1 LADIYNVAKSMIWG
15 TTLRPIFTILLLVLL
30 GPGAG
35 LAQTPAQLELF
46 EKNARPVFAEKCQ
59 GCHNAKLKSG
69 GFDLSSPSAIK
80 EAASMGIFG
89 NAAEPEKSVIIK
101 ALSYES
107 QIKMPP
113 QGKLPAETIAA
124 VREWVAAGAPVPAVT
139 PSAGDSLAGTGVR
152 PVALRGVITDA
163 DKNFWAFRPISQA
176 APPTP
181 KQKDWAGNPVVYPMV
196 NPIDQFILANL
207 EKNGLKPAP
216 PADKTTLLRR
226 ATFDLTG
233 LPPTEK
239 ELQDFLA
246 DKSPKAFEK
255 VVDRLLASPRYGER
269 WGRHWL
275 DVMRYADSTGSD
287 EDHRYPHAW
296 RYRDYVVQAFN
307 DDMPYNQFVREQLAG
322 DILAAD
328 PNSGVGYRGIVATG
342 FLALGKK
349 ALAQKDLPLKRYD
362 VVDDQIDVTAKAFL
376 GLTVTCARCHDHK
389 FDPIA
394 TKDYYQLA
402 AIFASTLSYAG
413 GETGDPIQTPLAA
426 PGEFEAFKKQWSA
439 YNAIEKKVTGII
451 DFDKDAKKFRD
462 LGEQKI
468 AVSMLAAYRVY
479 AKGEAVAA
487 VAADAKL
494 DEKQL
499 ARWVE
504 YLKDSKRPEL
514 ARWRAATDANRDI
527 AAHDAAPRD
536 AAAEYQEEFR
546 RSAYQYDQDL
556 SWWKQAQGNF
566 PNAGKIAGPHPR
578 MSVEK
583 DAFFVAVWQD
593 GGPLYRGPLYRSRD
607 EQMASLSPEKAKQA
621 AALLAQAAEM
631 EKTLPTKE
639 VPMACAVKEGATM
652 DQKVFVRG
660 DYHNLGDPVEHTVPA
675 ILRLSA
681 PAPEVKTKSGRLEL
695 ADWIVDPRNPLP
707 SRVMANRIW
716 QGHFGDGIVRTPDNY
731 GRLGDRP
738 SNPELLDYLART
750 FMESGWS
757 IKKMNRMIMLS
768 RTYQMSAAF
777 DEATKAKD
785 PENRLISHFPRQR
798 LSIEEIRDAYL
809 AMGGDLDLT
818 MGGTLDPGVGTDGET
833 SAGRIS
839 MNPEKTN
846 RRSIY
851 LPLRRSNL
859 PTLYTLFDFG
869 DATTPE
875 GHRSPTTVA
884 TQALFVMNSPLVIRE
899 AKNVTDTVLKQEKQ
913 DKRRVEEIYLRVL
926 DRRPDA
932 NEIDKGLTYLTSF
945 RGKWNTIDEETAW
958 TSLTH
963 ALMASNEFIFVY

>member
-1 LADIYNVAKSMIWG
+1 MKPSFPLLAVFVLSLGVAEG
-15 TTLRPIFTILLLVLL
+15 
-30 GPGAG
+30 
-35 LAQTPAQLELF
+35 QTPAQLELF
-46 EKNARPVFAEKCQ
+46 EKNARPLFAENCHA
-59 GCHNAKLKSG
+59 CHNAKLKSG
-69 GFDLSSPSAIK
+69 GIDFSSPGSLK

-89 NAAEPEKSVIIK
+89 SPAEPEKSAIVQ
-101 ALSYES
+101 ALRYEG

-124 VREWVAAGAPVPAVT
+124 VREWVAAGAPTPAVT
-139 PSAGDSLAGTGVR
+139 PTAGNSLEGTGVR
-152 PVALRGVITDA
+152 PVALRGVITDF
-163 DKNFWAFRPISQA
+163 DKNFWSFKPISQA
-176 APPTP
+176 VPPTP
-181 KQKDWAGNPVVYPMV
+181 KQKDWAV

-207 EKNGLKPAP
+207 ERNGLKPAP

-233 LPPTEK
+233 LPPTET
-239 ELQDFLA
+239 ELRDFLA
-246 DKSPKAFEK
+246 DQSPQAFEK

-296 RYRDYVVQAFN
+296 RYRDYVVEAFN
-307 DDMPYNQFVREQLAG
+307 RDMPYNQFVREQLAG

-328 PNSGVGYRGIVATG
+328 PSSGVGYRGIVATG

-376 GLTVTCARCHDHK
+376 GLTVACARCHDHK

-394 TKDYYQLA
+394 TRDYYQLA

-413 GETGDPIQTPLAA
+413 GETGDPIQTPLAPA
-426 PGEFEAFKKQWSA
+426 DEFEAFRKQWKEF
-439 YNAIEKKVTGII
+439 NALEKKVADIV
-451 DFDKDAKKFRD
+451 DFDKDAQKNRD
-462 LGEQKI
+462 LAAAKI
-468 AVSMLAAYRVY
+468 ADSMLAAYRVY
-479 AKGEAVAA
+479 ANGEDVAV
-487 VAADAKL
+487 VTGDTKL
-494 DEKQL
+494 DENL
-499 ARWVE
+499 ARWVN
-504 YLKDSKRPEL
+504 YLKDVSRPEL
-514 ARWRAATDANRDI
+514 VKWRAATDDNRKAI
-527 AAHDAAPRD
+527 
-536 AAAEYQEEFR
+536 AAEYQEEFR

-556 SWWKQAQGNF
+556 SWWKEARNSF
-566 PNAGKIAGPHPR
+566 PNSGKVAGPRPR
-578 MSVEK
+578 MSADK
-583 DAFFVAVWQD
+583 DGFFVAVWQD
-593 GGPLYRGPLYRSRD
+593 GGPLHRSRE
-607 EQMASLSPEKAKQA
+607 EQLALLPAEKAKQA
-621 AALLAQAAEM
+621 EALLAQAAEM
-631 EKTLPTKE
+631 ESKLPTRE
-639 VPMACAVKEGATM
+639 VPMACAVKEGDTM
-652 DQKVFVRG
+652 DQKIFVRG

-681 PAPEVKTKSGRLEL
+681 PAPEVKTRSGRLEL

-707 SRVMANRIW
+707 ARVMANRIW

-731 GRLGDRP
+731 GRLGERP
-738 SNPELLDYLART
+738 SNPELLDYLAKS
-750 FMESGWS
+750 FIDGGWS
-757 IKKMNRMIMLS
+757 IKKMHRLIMLS
-768 RTYQMSAAF
+768 RTYRMSAAY
-777 DEATKAKD
+777 DEETKAKD
-785 PENRLISHFPRQR
+785 PENRMLAHFPRQR

-875 GHRSPTTVA
+875 GHRNPTSVA
-884 TQALFVMNSPLVIRE
+884 TQALFAMNSPLVIRE
-899 AKNVTDTVLKQEKQ
+899 AKNVADSVMKQERQ

-932 NEIDKGLTYLTSF
+932 NEIDRGLTYLTDF
-945 RGKWNTIDEETAW
+945 RQKWKQIDEEQAW

-963 ALMASNEFIFVY
+963 VLMASNEFIFVY

>member
-1 LADIYNVAKSMIWG
+1 MTLKTSSVA
-15 TTLRPIFTILLLVLL
+15 FLLLPFFSNYGV
-30 GPGAG
+30 
-35 LAQTPAQLELF
+35 AQSPAQLELF
-46 EKNARPVFAEKCQ
+46 EKNARPLFAEKCQ
-59 GCHNAKLKSG
+59 ACHNSKLKSG
-69 GFDLSSPSAIK
+69 GLDFSSPEGIRD
-80 EAASMGIFG
+80 AASAGVFG
-89 NAAEPEKSVIIK
+89 KAAEPEKSVLLQ
-101 ALSYES
+101 ALSYERS
-107 QIKMPP
+107 VRMPP
-113 QGKLPAETIAA
+113 QGKLAPEAIAL
-124 VREWVAAGAPVPAVT
+124 VREWVGAGAPTPTTT
-139 PSAGDSLAGTGVR
+139 PSAGNSLSGTGVR

-163 DKNFWAFRPISQA
+163 DKNFWAFKPISQA
-176 APPTP
+176 APPLPNQKDP
-181 KQKDWAGNPVVYPMV
+181 KQNGWATS
-196 NPIDQFILANL
+196 PIDRFILANL

-216 PADKTTLLRR
+216 QADKATLLRR

-255 VVDRLLASPRYGER
+255 VVDSLLSSPRYGER

-296 RYRDYVVQAFN
+296 RYRDYVVEAFN

-362 VVDDQIDVTAKAFL
+362 VVDDQIDVTAKAFM

-394 TKDYYQLA
+394 TKDYYQMA
-402 AIFASTLSYAG
+402 AIFASTLSYAN
-413 GETGDPIQTPLAA
+413 GETGDPIQTPLAP
-426 PGEFEAFKKQWSA
+426 PGEFEAFRKQWTA
-439 YNAIEKKVTGII
+439 YQDVQKKISRII
-451 DFDKDAKKFRD
+451 DFDRDAKKFRD
-462 LGEQKI
+462 AGEKAI
-468 AVSMLAAYRVY
+468 ATSMLAAYRVY
-479 AKGEAVAA
+479 AGHEALAA

-494 DEKQL
+494 DEKAL
-499 ARWVE
+499 TRWVE
-504 YLKDSKRPEL
+504 YLGDSKRPEL
-514 ARWRAATDANRDI
+514 ANWRSATDANRK
-527 AAHDAAPRD
+527 D
-536 AAAEYQEEFR
+536 AAAQYQEDFR
-546 RSAYQYDQDL
+546 RSAYQYDQDM
-556 SWWKQAQGNF
+556 SWWRQAENNF
-566 PNAGKIAGPHPR
+566 PSAGKVPGARPQ
-578 MSVEK
+578 MSEEK
-583 DAFFVAVWQD
+583 DPFFVAVWQKN
-593 GGPLYRGPLYRSRD
+593 GPLHRTKE
-607 EQMASLSPEKAKQA
+607 EQIAALAPEKARD
-621 AALLAQAAEM
+621 LLDLISQSETM
-631 EKTLPTKE
+631 EKSLPTKD
-639 VPMACAVKEGATM
+639 VPMACAVEEGSTM

-660 DYHNLGDPVEHTVPA
+660 DYHNLGDPVERTVPS

-695 ADWIVDPRNPLP
+695 ADWIVDTRNPLP

-716 QGHFGDGIVRTPDNY
+716 QGHFGDGIVRTPDNF
-731 GRLGDRP
+731 GRLGERP
-738 SNPELLDYLART
+738 SNPELLDYLAKT
-750 FMESGWS
+750 FMENGWS

-768 RTYQMSAAF
+768 KTYQMSAAF
-777 DEATKAKD
+777 DEEKKAKD
-785 PENRLISHFPRQR
+785 PENRLVSHFPRQR
-798 LSIEEIRDAYL
+798 LSVEEIRDAYL
-809 AMGGDLDLT
+809 ALGGDLDLT

-833 SAGRIS
+833 SANRIS

-869 DATTPE
+869 DATTPD
-875 GHRSPTTVA
+875 GKRSSTTVA

-899 AKNVTDTVLKQEKQ
+899 AKSLTDAVLKQEKQ
-913 DKRRVEEIYLRVL
+913 DKRRMEEIYLRVL

-932 NEIDKGLTYLTSF
+932 NEIDRGLTYMQSF
-945 RGKWNTIDEETAW
+945 RKKWNDIDEEKAW

-963 ALMASNEFIFVY
+963 ALMASNEFMFVY

>member
-1 LADIYNVAKSMIWG
+1 MLG
-15 TTLRPIFTILLLVLL
+15 RLLF
-30 GPGAG
+30 AG
-35 LAQTPAQLELF
+35 LIVSAGVAQAQTPAQLELF
-46 EKNARPVFAEKCQ
+46 EKNARPLFVTKCQ

-69 GFDLSSPSAIK
+69 GFDLSSPEGIK
-80 EAASMGIFG
+80 EAASLGIFG
-89 NAAEPEKSVIIK
+89 SAADAEKSPILR
-101 ALSYES
+101 ALSYEG
-107 QIKMPP
+107 QVKMPP

-124 VREWVAAGAPVPAVT
+124 VREWVAAGAPAPAAT
-139 PSAGDSLAGTGVR
+139 PSAGNSLEGTGVR

-163 DKNFWAFRPISQA
+163 DKGFWSFKPISQA
-176 APPTP
+176 APPVP
-181 KQKDWAGNPVVYPMV
+181 KQKAWAANA
-196 NPIDQFILANL
+196 IDQFVLANL
-207 EKNGLKPAP
+207 EKNGLQPAP

-239 ELQDFLA
+239 ELQAFLA
-246 DKSPKAFEK
+246 DKSPDAFEK

-362 VVDDQIDVTAKAFL
+362 VVDDQIDVTSKAFL
-376 GLTVTCARCHDHK
+376 GLTVACARCHDHK

-413 GETGDPIQTPLAA
+413 GATGDPIQTPLAPA
-426 PGEFEAFKKQWSA
+426 GEFEAFKKQWSA
-439 YNAIEKKVTGII
+439 YNAVQKKVTAII
-451 DFDKDAKKFRD
+451 DFDKDARKHRD
-462 LGEQKI
+462 EGEKQM
-468 AVSMLAAYRVY
+468 AASMLAAYRVY
-479 AKGEAVAA
+479 AKGEA
-487 VAADAKL
+487 AADVAKASNL

-499 ARWVE
+499 AAWVT
-504 YLKDSKRPEL
+504 YLSDSKRPEL
-514 ARWRAATDANRDI
+514 AKWRAATDANRKEV
-527 AAHDAAPRD
+527 
-536 AAAEYQEEFR
+536 AAEYQEVFR

-556 SWWKQAQGNF
+556 SWWKEAQGSF
-566 PNAGKIAGPHPR
+566 PNSGKVAGPRPR
-578 MSVEK
+578 MTAEK
-583 DAFFVAVWQD
+583 DPFFVAVWQD
-593 GGPLYRGPLYRSRD
+593 SGPLHRSRE
-607 EQMASLSPEKAKQA
+607 EQLASLTAEKAEQA
-621 AALLAQAAEM
+621 KTLLAQAAEL

-639 VPMACAVKEGATM
+639 VPMACAVKEGQTM
-652 DQKVFVRG
+652 DQKVFLRG
-660 DYHNLGDPVEHTVPA
+660 DYHSLGDPVERTVPA
-675 ILRLSA
+675 ILRLNA
-681 PAPEVKTKSGRLEL
+681 PAPPVTTKSGRLEL
-695 ADWIVDPRNPLP
+695 ADWIVDARNPLP
-707 SRVMANRIW
+707 ARVMANRIW
-716 QGHFGDGIVRTPDNY
+716 QGHFGDGLVRTPDNY
-731 GRLGDRP
+731 GRLGERP

-750 FMESGWS
+750 FIESGWS

-768 RTYQMSAAF
+768 KTYQMSAKF
-777 DEATKAKD
+777 DEETKAKD
-785 PENRLISHFPRQR
+785 PENRMLSHFPRQR

-809 AMGGDLDLT
+809 AIGGDLDLT

-875 GHRSPTTVA
+875 GHRNPTTVA
-884 TQALFVMNSPLVIRE
+884 TQALFAMNSPMVIRE
-899 AKNVTDTVLKQEKQ
+899 AKNVTDGVLKQEKQ
-913 DKRRVEEIYLRVL
+913 DKRRLEEIYVRVL
-926 DRRPDA
+926 DRHPDPG
-932 NEIDKGLTYLTSF
+932 EIDRGLTYVASM
-945 RGKWNTIDEETAW
+945 RRRWKEIDEEKAW